1 MKKNDKKTKDILQN
15 RTSSNKLTTI
25 YRLLWDMASMD
36 IKSLYR
42 LGRRKNMLAIIGCLF
57 GIFVGIAT
65 AGYMF
70 IHPLAERDKTI
81 AEYKEQDEQL
91 YEELKELRAELEDT
105 KEDKEY
111 LERQIKKIS
120 NIANDFMTKEDK
132 LNKIKELI
140 KGL

>member
-1 MKKNDKKTKDILQN
+1 
-15 RTSSNKLTTI
+15 
-25 YRLLWDMASMD
+25 MAY
-36 IKSLYR
+36 LY
-42 LGRRKNMLAIIGCLF
+42 
-57 GIFVGIAT
+57 GIAS

-91 YEELKELRAELEDT
+91 YEELKEARAENEDL

-111 LERQIKKIS
+111 LEKQLKKIS

-132 LNKIKELI
+132 LNKIKELVDTR
-140 KGL
+140 KTNN

>member
-1 MKKNDKKTKDILQN
+1 MLVIL
-15 RTSSNKLTTI
+15 
-25 YRLLWDMASMD
+25 
-36 IKSLYR
+36 
-42 LGRRKNMLAIIGCLF
+42 GCLF

-91 YEELKELRAELEDT
+91 YEELKEARAENEDL

-111 LERQIKKIS
+111 LEKQLKKIS

-132 LNKIKELI
+132 LNKIKELVDTR
-140 KGL
+140 KTNN

>member
-1 MKKNDKKTKDILQN
+1 
-15 RTSSNKLTTI
+15 
-25 YRLLWDMASMD
+25 
-36 IKSLYR
+36 
-42 LGRRKNMLAIIGCLF
+42 MLAIIGCLF
-57 GIFVGIAT
+57 GIFVGIAA

-91 YEELKELRAELEDT
+91 YEELKEARAENEDL

-111 LERQIKKIS
+111 LEKQLKKIS

-132 LNKIKELI
+132 LNKIKELVDTC
-140 KGL
+140 KTNN

>member
-1 MKKNDKKTKDILQN
+1 
-15 RTSSNKLTTI
+15 
-25 YRLLWDMASMD
+25 
-36 IKSLYR
+36 
-42 LGRRKNMLAIIGCLF
+42 MLAIIGCLF

-81 AEYKEQDEQL
+81 AEYKERDEQL
-91 YEELKELRAELEDT
+91 YEELKEARAENEDL

-111 LERQIKKIS
+111 LEKQLKKIS

-132 LNKIKELI
+132 LNKIKELVDTC
-140 KGL
+140 KTNN

>member
-1 MKKNDKKTKDILQN
+1 
-15 RTSSNKLTTI
+15 
-25 YRLLWDMASMD
+25 
-36 IKSLYR
+36 
-42 LGRRKNMLAIIGCLF
+42 MLAIIGCLF

-91 YEELKELRAELEDT
+91 YQELQEARRKNEDL

-111 LERQIKKIS
+111 LEKQLKKIS

-132 LNKIKELI
+132 LNKIKELV
-140 KGL
+140 KDYQDNN

>member
-1 MKKNDKKTKDILQN
+1 
-15 RTSSNKLTTI
+15 
-25 YRLLWDMASMD
+25 
-36 IKSLYR
+36 
-42 LGRRKNMLAIIGCLF
+42 MLAIIGCLF

-91 YEELKELRAELEDT
+91 YQELQEARRENEDL
-105 KEDKEY
+105 KEDKKY
-111 LERQIKKIS
+111 LEKQLKKIS

-132 LNKIKELI
+132 LNKIKELV
-140 KGL
+140 KDYQDNN

>member
-1 MKKNDKKTKDILQN
+1 
-15 RTSSNKLTTI
+15 
-25 YRLLWDMASMD
+25 
-36 IKSLYR
+36 
-42 LGRRKNMLAIIGCLF
+42 MLAILGCLF
-57 GIFVGIAT
+57 GIFVGIAA

-91 YEELKELRAELEDT
+91 YEELKEARAENEDL

-111 LERQIKKIS
+111 LEKQLKKIS

-132 LNKIKELI
+132 LNKIKELVDTR
-140 KGL
+140 KTNN

>member
-1 MKKNDKKTKDILQN
+1 
-15 RTSSNKLTTI
+15 
-25 YRLLWDMASMD
+25 
-36 IKSLYR
+36 
-42 LGRRKNMLAIIGCLF
+42 MLAILGCLF

-91 YEELKELRAELEDT
+91 YEELKEARAENEDL
-105 KEDKEY
+105 KEDKKY
-111 LERQIKKIS
+111 LEKQLKKIS

-132 LNKIKELI
+132 LNKIKELV
-140 KGL
+140 KDYQDNN

>member
-1 MKKNDKKTKDILQN
+1 
-15 RTSSNKLTTI
+15 
-25 YRLLWDMASMD
+25 
-36 IKSLYR
+36 
-42 LGRRKNMLAIIGCLF
+42 MLAIIGCLF
-57 GIFVGIAT
+57 GIFVGIAA

-91 YEELKELRAELEDT
+91 YEELKEARAENEDL

-111 LERQIKKIS
+111 LEKQLKKIS

-132 LNKIKELI
+132 LNKIKELVDTH
-140 KGL
+140 KTNN

>member
-1 MKKNDKKTKDILQN
+1 
-15 RTSSNKLTTI
+15 
-25 YRLLWDMASMD
+25 
-36 IKSLYR
+36 
-42 LGRRKNMLAIIGCLF
+42 MLAIIGCLF

-111 LERQIKKIS
+111 LERRIKSIKTLLEQNSYGRDDIKIAKLKEV
-120 NIANDFMTKEDK
+120 ITTANVK
-132 LNKIKELI
+132 
-140 KGL
+140 

>member
-1 MKKNDKKTKDILQN
+1 
-15 RTSSNKLTTI
+15 
-25 YRLLWDMASMD
+25 
-36 IKSLYR
+36 
-42 LGRRKNMLAIIGCLF
+42 MLAVLGCLC
-57 GIFVGIAT
+57 GIFVGIAA

-91 YEELKELRAELEDT
+91 YEELKEARAENEDL

-111 LERQIKKIS
+111 LEKQLKKIS

-132 LNKIKELI
+132 LNKIKELV
-140 KGL
+140 KDYQDNN

>member
-1 MKKNDKKTKDILQN
+1 
-15 RTSSNKLTTI
+15 
-25 YRLLWDMASMD
+25 
-36 IKSLYR
+36 
-42 LGRRKNMLAIIGCLF
+42 MLAILGCLC
-57 GIFVGIAT
+57 GIFVGVAS

-91 YEELKELRAELEDT
+91 YEELKEARAENEDL

-111 LERQIKKIS
+111 LEKQLKKIS

-132 LNKIKELI
+132 LNKIKELVDTH
-140 KGL
+140 KTNN

>member
-1 MKKNDKKTKDILQN
+1 
-15 RTSSNKLTTI
+15 
-25 YRLLWDMASMD
+25 
-36 IKSLYR
+36 
-42 LGRRKNMLAIIGCLF
+42 MLAILGCLF
-57 GIFVGIAT
+57 GIFVGIAA

-91 YEELKELRAELEDT
+91 YEELKEARAENEDL

-111 LERQIKKIS
+111 LEKQLKKIS

-132 LNKIKELI
+132 LNKIKELV
-140 KGL
+140 KDYQDNN

>member
-1 MKKNDKKTKDILQN
+1 
-15 RTSSNKLTTI
+15 
-25 YRLLWDMASMD
+25 
-36 IKSLYR
+36 
-42 LGRRKNMLAIIGCLF
+42 MLAIIGCLF

-91 YEELKELRAELEDT
+91 YEELKEARAENEDL

-111 LERQIKKIS
+111 LEKQLKKIS

-132 LNKIKELI
+132 LNKIKELVDTH
-140 KGL
+140 KTNN

>member
-1 MKKNDKKTKDILQN
+1 
-15 RTSSNKLTTI
+15 
-25 YRLLWDMASMD
+25 
-36 IKSLYR
+36 
-42 LGRRKNMLAIIGCLF
+42 MLAIIGCLF
-57 GIFVGIAT
+57 GIFVGIAA

-91 YEELKELRAELEDT
+91 YEELKEARAENEDL

-111 LERQIKKIS
+111 LEKQLKKIS

-132 LNKIKELI
+132 LNKINELI
-140 KGL
+140 KEL

>member
-1 MKKNDKKTKDILQN
+1 
-15 RTSSNKLTTI
+15 
-25 YRLLWDMASMD
+25 
-36 IKSLYR
+36 
-42 LGRRKNMLAIIGCLF
+42 MLAIIGCLF

-91 YEELKELRAELEDT
+91 YEELKEARAENEDL

-111 LERQIKKIS
+111 LEKQLKKIS

-132 LNKIKELI
+132 LNKINELI
-140 KGL
+140 KEL